1 MNHTTTDK
9 GRAIQALPFF
19 IALTHPFAPSMGNY
33 TTRHLKAP

>member
-19 IALTHPFAPSMGNY
+19 ITLTRPFPHSMDNY
-33 TTRHLKAP
+33 TTRHLKGS